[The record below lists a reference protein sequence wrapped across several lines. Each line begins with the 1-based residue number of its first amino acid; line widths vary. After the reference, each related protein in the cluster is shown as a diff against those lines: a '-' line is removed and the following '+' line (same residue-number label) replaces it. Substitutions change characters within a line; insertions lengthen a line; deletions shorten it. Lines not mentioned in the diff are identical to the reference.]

1 MLIYGVTNLPDITLS
16 KYQAVE
22 ESGIESML
30 EAQTRLIRQLYRFT
44 AFGKIITHYVYT
56 YDPQRASGNKLKIF
70 IVFTIEEQ
78 SEQYNESI
86 DKIIKASP
94 IFNQFGLKKVYDN
107 DDFMIHYRVK
117 GELHKKERLLQTV
130 TNGTQRTFYIVP
142 NWKINENARLYSAC
156 KLMQSFDM
164 KCCYCV
170 DIFTEE
176 DAAEQIH
183 KNFERPLAFLRNDNM
198 GRTGLEN
205 SEIRF
210 TSSSDPN
217 VNETLKQYEKWNTS
231 VDESN
236 VFQCRISAYAD
247 DSQYVRLLLDTVF
260 SESVISGNNTINIT
274 SGDFQVINN
283 WNTAPSNQFL
293 EYTPLTMQKWS
304 TTYITEELSAFVRL
318 PILYDG
324 ENIELPKETSSALP
338 ETGIEIGMDKN
349 EYNIAI
355 PEKLFAKHMFVCGVP
370 GSGKTNTMLHLANS
384 LWNSEKILE
393 TGEKIKLHI
402 PFLVLEP
409 AKKEYRE
416 LARFNIPEL
425 VIFSP
430 SACTDFPIKINPFE
444 FPKGLTVSEHIS
456 KLCQVF
462 EGAFPIAPPAPFVL
476 DRAIQA
482 I

>member
-293 EYTPLTMQKWS
+293 EYTP
-304 TTYITEELSAFVRL
+304 
-318 PILYDG
+318 
-324 ENIELPKETSSALP
+324 
-338 ETGIEIGMDKN
+338 
-349 EYNIAI
+349 
-355 PEKLFAKHMFVCGVP
+355 
-370 GSGKTNTMLHLANS
+370 
-384 LWNSEKILE
+384 
-393 TGEKIKLHI
+393 
-402 PFLVLEP
+402 
-409 AKKEYRE
+409 
-416 LARFNIPEL
+416 
-425 VIFSP
+425 
-430 SACTDFPIKINPFE
+430 
-444 FPKGLTVSEHIS
+444 
-456 KLCQVF
+456 
-462 EGAFPIAPPAPFVL
+462 
-476 DRAIQA
+476 
-482 I
+482 